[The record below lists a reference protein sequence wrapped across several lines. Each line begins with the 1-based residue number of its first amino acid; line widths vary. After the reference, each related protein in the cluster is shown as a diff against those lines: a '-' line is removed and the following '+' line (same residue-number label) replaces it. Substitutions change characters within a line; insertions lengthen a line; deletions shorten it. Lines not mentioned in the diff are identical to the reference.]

1 MSAEDLV
8 AYGVALCVVL
18 MGVALG
24 LGLGSQVAAIA
35 GFDTSAMATRVV
47 IGLCA
52 IPIAFLYKGLVGHA
66 LCRPVVR

>member
-35 GFDTSAMATRVV
+35 GFDTSVMATRVV
-47 IGLCA
+47 IGLFA
-52 IPIAFLYKGLVGHA
+52 IPIAFLYKGLVERA
-66 LCRPVVR
+66 LSRPVVR